1 MPINHSSRPALFIII
16 IVCSIVF
23 FFVFGPFLL
32 AGFDKQLNIS
42 NIKRHQDPE
51 ELRAWASHLIAVYSA
66 SNFIPGQVTN
76 RPPSGIPTSG
86 RFPEVFIQRAPE
98 NGPYHIVLI
107 WGVGVANWGMDIG
120 DTNYVS
126 GFDRKTE
133 WKPGIY
139 FSY

>member
-1 MPINHSSRPALFIII
+1 MIVIGCFLVLF
-16 IVCSIVF
+16 F
-23 FFVFGPFLL
+23 AFGPFLL
-32 AGFDKQLNIS
+32 AGFERYRNIS

-66 SNFIPGQVTN
+66 TNFIPGQVTN

-86 RFPEVFIQRAPE
+86 RFPGVFIQREP
-98 NGPYHIVLI
+98 GDGQYHVVLL
-107 WGVGVANWGMDIG
+107 WGVGVSRWGMDIG
-120 DTNYVS
+120 DTNFAS
-126 GFDRKTE
+126 GGDRKTE